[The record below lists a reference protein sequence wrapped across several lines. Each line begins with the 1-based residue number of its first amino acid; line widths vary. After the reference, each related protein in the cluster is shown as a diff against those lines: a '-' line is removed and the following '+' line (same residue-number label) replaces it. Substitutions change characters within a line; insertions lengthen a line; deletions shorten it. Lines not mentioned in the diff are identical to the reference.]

1 MKTIAYLTVTG
12 LALVQG
18 EHIRGKTPYLLAKSL
33 SEAAYIPG
41 SYVLSPIEKHTK
53 MMSPHDICLP
63 PQCFCVNL
71 CKYWDNYLC
80 YDAQHQHRGYCLP
93 CEECIKA
100 AYKGRDGWMDGS
112 VTLGHNGFIVGE
124 TIVVTDCVVYGPK
137 GTFTCG
143 PTCDMEC
150 MEKSGDGTKN
160 SFDMGT
166 PDMTSGS
173 PHGMDNMG
181 TPDMTSGSNDKWTA
195 MPNSGTPDM
204 DDFKVPEAP
213 VLGDDFKHP
222 EASVLGG
229 FDISDAVPISDD
241 ADF

>member
-1 MKTIAYLTVTG
+1 MG
-12 LALVQG
+12 
-18 EHIRGKTPYLLAKSL
+18 
-33 SEAAYIPG
+33 
-41 SYVLSPIEKHTK
+41 
-53 MMSPHDICLP
+53 MSPHDICLP
-63 PQCFCVNL
+63 PQCFCFNL
-71 CKYWDNYLC
+71 CKYWDNYFC
-80 YDAQHQHRGYCLP
+80 YDAQYQHRGYCLP

-112 VTLGHNGFIVGE
+112 VPYSGE

-160 SFDMGT
+160 SFD
-166 PDMTSGS
+166 
-173 PHGMDNMG
+173 MG